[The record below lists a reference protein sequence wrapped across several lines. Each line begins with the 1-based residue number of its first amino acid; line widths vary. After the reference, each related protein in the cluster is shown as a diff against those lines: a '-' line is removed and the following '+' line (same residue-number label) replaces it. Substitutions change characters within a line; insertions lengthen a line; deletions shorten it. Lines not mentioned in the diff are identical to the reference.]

1 MLKYLILIIILV
13 PLIEIW
19 GLIAAGQWIGWLPT
33 LALCFLSGVVGAWLA
48 RTQGLKV
55 LMQAKQQLER
65 GYMPGDAL
73 LDGICILA
81 GGIFLLS
88 PGFFSDFIG
97 FFLLFPWT
105 RVFVKGLMKNWLRK
119 KMNNGTLYFS
129 NFNRFNRFNRW

>member
-1 MLKYLILIIILV
+1 MLKYLVLIIIVV
-13 PLIEIW
+13 PLIELW

-55 LMQAKQQLER
+55 LKQAKQQLER

-73 LDGICILA
+73 LDGICILS

-88 PGFFSDFIG
+88 PGFFSDLIG
-97 FFLLFPWT
+97 FFLLLPPT
-105 RVFVKGLMKNWLRK
+105 RVIVKGFMRNWLRK
-119 KMNNGTLYFS
+119 KMDSGTLYFS
-129 NFNRFNRFNRW
+129 NFNRFNRW

>member
-1 MLKYLILIIILV
+1 MLKYLVLIIIVV
-13 PLIEIW
+13 PLIELW

-73 LDGICILA
+73 LDGICILS

-88 PGFFSDFIG
+88 PGFFSDLIG
-97 FFLLFPWT
+97 FFLLLPPT
-105 RVFVKGLMKNWLRK
+105 RVIVKGFMRNWLRK
-119 KMNNGTLYFS
+119 KMDSGTLYFS
-129 NFNRFNRFNRW
+129 NFNRFNRW